1 MEAALDA
8 HGLLWLLC
16 DARMGSPDYEKQH
29 PTEALF
35 VIAPDGRLLSSSE
48 LDLPL
53 SLDQRNDTV
62 NYHLAVLSNGRAA
75 VVFAS
80 IEEVAPTGEK
90 FLGAY
95 YAEYATMG
103 ARATPLRRIAGATSE
118 PDSLLALPSGN
129 LLLGGLSDLVVF
141 NPDGQTLWSKPFP
154 GTGPW
159 SFDEANLT
167 DGLTCVAAS
176 DHSPAGGKVLVQQLD
191 PSGSV
196 KRSASFAAYWGRV
209 AAGPDSS
216 CAAVFERK
224 PSRLRSEYFLTA
236 FDSNLNRQWTVTLPL
251 AHLVGR
257 EIQVIPI
264 PGGWLARVQH
274 LLFAYS
280 TSGRLLWTG
289 SSPDSALLAPAAD
302 GYFLIAQGTTNSFE
316 VKRVRIEPKCSPSS
330 TPHAVEPSTPYQA
343 ARAIS
348 VWMKSLP
355 LNSNGSPVTTAAP

>member
-1 MEAALDA
+1 MEAALDS

-16 DARMGSPDYEKQH
+16 DVRMGSPDYEKQH

-62 NYHLAVLSNGRAA
+62 NYHLAALPNGRAA

-95 YAEYATMG
+95 YAEYATTG

-118 PDSLLALPSGN
+118 PDSLLALPTGN
-129 LLLGGLSDLVVF
+129 LLLGGLSDLVAF

-159 SFDEANLT
+159 SSDEANLP

-191 PSGSV
+191 PGGSLQ
-196 KRSASFAAYWGRV
+196 RATSIAAYWGRV

-216 CAAVFERK
+216 CAVVFGRE
-224 PSRLRSEYFLTA
+224 PSTLRSEYRLTA
-236 FDSNLNRQWTVTLPL
+236 FDRNLNRRWTVTLPN
-251 AHLVGR
+251 AKLVGR
-257 EIQVIPI
+257 EIQVISI
-264 PGGWLARVQH
+264 PGGWIARVQN

-280 TSGRLLWTG
+280 TSGKLLWTD
-289 SSPDSALLAPAAD
+289 SDPDSSLLAPAA
-302 GYFLIAQGTTNSFE
+302 GGFYLITKATTNRFKLKRLSFAPAPA
-316 VKRVRIEPKCSPSS
+316 KPAP
-330 TPHAVEPSTPYQA
+330 
-343 ARAIS
+343 
-348 VWMKSLP
+348 
-355 LNSNGSPVTTAAP
+355 PVP